1 MKQQPGVM
9 LYFDVRP
16 CLDRLTTDEQ
26 GQLFRAILDYG
37 EYGTEPGF
45 QYMLGIAWDFIKPRL
60 ERDRERYRETCR
72 KRSEAA
78 LARWEKQEEDSSA

>member
-1 MKQQPGVM
+1 MAEN
-9 LYFDVRP
+9 
-16 CLDRLTTDEQ
+16 T
-26 GQLFRAILDYG
+26 FRAIGATTFLSPLPAVLVSCR
-37 EYGTEPGF
+37 GTEPGF
-45 QYMLGIAWDFIKPRL
+45 EYMLGIAWDFIKPRL